1 MECRFLADEMM
12 KNVAKWLRLLGY
24 DTEFFT
30 GNDTAVLN
38 EAKKSGR
45 ILLTKD
51 EELAGRAGKAGV
63 PFLFLKQERLEEDLA
78 IIMDKYGLEMGF
90 PERTRCPECNG
101 ELEEKDCA
109 SLEGIPADVVAEK
122 RRCWKCTGCGKNY
135 WEGGHWKNIKKVLEK
150 IEEEKRILSKKK

>member
-24 DTEFFT
+24 DTEFFA
-30 GNDTAVLN
+30 GSDTAALV
-38 EAKKSGR
+38 EAKRSGR

-51 EELAGRAGKAGV
+51 EELGGRARAAGI
-63 PFLFLKQERLEEDLA
+63 PFLLLRQEKLEEDLA

-101 ELEEKDCA
+101 KLEGKDCA
-109 SLEGIPADVVAEK
+109 SLEGIPEDVIEGK
-122 RRCWKCTGCGKNY
+122 RRCWKCASCGKNY
-135 WEGGHWKNIKKVLEK
+135 WEGGHWKNIKKVLQK
-150 IEEEKRILSKKK
+150 IEEQRIILSKKK

>member
-1 MECRFLADEMM
+1 MRFLADEMM

-51 EELAGRAGKAGV
+51 EELGKRAEKAGID
-63 PFLFLKQERLEEDLA
+63 FLLLKQEKLEEDLA
-78 IIMDKYGLEMGF
+78 IIIEKYGLEMGF
-90 PERTRCPECNG
+90 PEKTRCPECNG
-101 ELEEKDCA
+101 ELEETDCA
-109 SLEGIPADVVAEK
+109 SLGGIPEDVVAEK
-122 RRCWKCTGCGKNY
+122 RRCWKCSSCGKNY

-150 IEEEKRILSKKK
+150 IEEQKIILSKK

>member
-1 MECRFLADEMM
+1 MRFLADEMM

-38 EAKKSGR
+38 EAKRSGR

-51 EELAGRAGKAGV
+51 EELGKRAEKAGV
-63 PFLFLKQERLEEDLA
+63 PFLLLKQERLEEDLA
-78 IIMDKYGLEMGF
+78 IIIEKYGLEMGF
-90 PERTRCPECNG
+90 PEKTRCPECNG
-101 ELEEKDCA
+101 ELERKECA
-109 SLEGIPADVVAEK
+109 SLEGIPEDVIQEK
-122 RRCWKCTGCGKNY
+122 RRCWKCSSCGKNY